1 MCEDTNWPHAMG
13 TSAARGSTGFIG
25 FTAPA
30 AAGVSARAPRVRVGR
45 ARRADLFLTMA
56 FWADGC
62 GAQL

>member
-13 TSAARGSTGFIG
+13 TSVARGSTGFIG

-45 ARRADLFLTMA
+45 ARRADLFMRMA
-56 FWADGC
+56 F
-62 GAQL
+62 